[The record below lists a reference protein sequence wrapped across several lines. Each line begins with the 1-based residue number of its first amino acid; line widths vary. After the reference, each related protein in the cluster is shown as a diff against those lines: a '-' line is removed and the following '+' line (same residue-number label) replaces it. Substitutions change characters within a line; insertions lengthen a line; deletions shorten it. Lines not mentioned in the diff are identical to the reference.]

1 MVLGVLRTKVFVGGL
16 LVAATSISGV
26 IAAEAV
32 GGIGRAATATTRA
45 QRVDPPEATAAS
57 ADQFG
62 VQSVVDLVN
71 AERRR
76 NGLAPTTWHTQ
87 VAAAALAHSTDMAA
101 RRVMS
106 HTGSDGSD
114 AGDRL
119 RRAGFEW
126 TAWGENVA
134 AGFTDGAAVFNAWM
148 ASPGH
153 RRQILG
159 NFAYL
164 GIAAVAAADGT
175 PYWTL
180 DFAS

>member
-1 MVLGVLRTKVFVGGL
+1 MLGVLRTKFFVGGL

-26 IAAEAV
+26 IAVEAV
-32 GGIGRAATATTRA
+32 GIGRAATATSRA
-45 QRVDPPEATAAS
+45 ERVDPPAAPVVS

-62 VQSVVDLVN
+62 VQTVVQLVN
-71 AERRR
+71 AERQR
-76 NGLAPTTWHTQ
+76 NGLAPTTWHAQ

-101 RRVMS
+101 RGVMS
-106 HTGSDGSD
+106 HTGSDGSN

-159 NFAYL
+159 NFTYL
-164 GIAAVAAADGT
+164 GVAAVASADGT

>member
-1 MVLGVLRTKVFVGGL
+1 VST
-16 LVAATSISGV
+16 
-26 IAAEAV
+26 
-32 GGIGRAATATTRA
+32 
-45 QRVDPPEATAAS
+45 
-57 ADQFG
+57 DQFG

-76 NGLAPTTWHTQ
+76 NGLAPTAWHPQ
-87 VAAAALAHSTDMAA
+87 VAAAALAHSSDMAA
-101 RRVMS
+101 RGVMS
-106 HTGSDGSD
+106 HTGSDGSNT
-114 AGDRL
+114 GDRL

-134 AGFTDGAAVFNAWM
+134 AGFTDAAAVFNAWM
-148 ASPGH
+148 GSSGH

-159 NFAYL
+159 NFTYV
-164 GIAAVAAADGT
+164 GVAAVAATDGT